1 LIVNLLLPSVTA
13 LLNRGIHSR
22 RDAVEM
28 CEQLVGRTMVT
39 RVEGLPTG
47 SWAIC
52 VAASY
57 DGIAITP
64 ASAEAIE
71 AADAVI
77 AGTPLELRRLMFAD
91 RTESLRSGRV
101 SFEGDIEIADKFREL
116 LVTARPDLEERLVAW
131 IGEPAAFQ
139 ITNWIR
145 DARDWFLD
153 ASDDMA
159 ACTGQYLQEDSRQLP
174 TGEEMNEFCAAVDD
188 AANDVDRLAA
198 RIEHIAESRR

>member
-1 LIVNLLLPSVTA
+1 
-13 LLNRGIHSR
+13 
-22 RDAVEM
+22 M
-28 CEQLVGRTMVT
+28 CEQLLGRTMVT

-52 VAASY
+52 IAASY

-64 ASAEAIE
+64 ASAGAIE

-145 DARDWFLD
+145 DARDWFMD

-159 ACTGQYLQEDSRQLP
+159 ARTGEYLQEDSRQLP